1 MTDPKNTSP
10 KDVAKRAAE
19 RIYRMYDHRGATEA
33 VATII
38 REELVKP
45 VESKEALFA
54 SYQAALK
61 ARYPTNELVFAVAD
75 EVADIWRK
83 P

>member
-1 MTDPKNTSP
+1 MC
-10 KDVAKRAAE
+10 KDQDCSHSTYAKLHEGCNAGGE
-19 RIYRMYDHRGATEA
+19 
-33 VATII
+33 
-38 REELVKP
+38 P